1 MVNEKALPLLL
12 CGGQTPSS
20 ATSSFYL
27 NTRCYNVRT
36 SIGQC
41 NTKRRSDTMYQITK
55 EKLRLIRTLT
65 GVSQR
70 EFADLI
76 RTNKRSVSAWEVG
89 RSIPNVDSVKKIVDF
104 VGEEEF
110 RLLDSVVYALPLQD
124 LSIKL
129 KEKAASK

>member
-1 MVNEKALPLLL
+1 
-12 CGGQTPSS
+12 
-20 ATSSFYL
+20 
-27 NTRCYNVRT
+27 
-36 SIGQC
+36 
-41 NTKRRSDTMYQITK
+41 MYQINK

-76 RTNKRSVSAWEVG
+76 GTNNRSVSAWEIG
-89 RSIPNVDSVKKIVDF
+89 RSQPSQESVKKIVDF

-129 KEKAASK
+129 KEKAARI